1 MELLSQPFLAM
12 TIFLTTIFSHIVKRN
27 IIITAVYGIQSSAI
41 VLLLFRS
48 FLETKSAAMLFIV
61 ILVAAIKVFLALR
74 FFSGFVKKY
83 ETGLSSS
90 AYLNLPLTLIVVAA
104 LSAFAHSRLF
114 MPLSTIVPGNA
125 ALLSLSIAGMLIS
138 LLLMIN
144 RKGVLSQIIGVLS
157 LENAIVEFGLFAG
170 LEQSPVLQL
179 GIMFN
184 ILVWLIITT
193 VFSSMIYRHFGT
205 LETAAMKSLKE

>member
-1 MELLSQPFLAM
+1 MELLSPHFLAV
-12 TIFLTTIFSHIVKRN
+12 TIFLTIIFSHIVKRN
-27 IIITAVYGIQSSAI
+27 IIIVTVYGIQSSAI

-48 FLETKSAAMLFIV
+48 FLETKSLAMLFIV

-74 FFSGFVKKY
+74 FFTGFIKKY

-104 LSAFAHSRLF
+104 LSTFAHSRLF
-114 MPLSTIVPGNA
+114 APLTTIVPGNS
-125 ALLSLSIAGMLIS
+125 ALLSLSIAGIMIS

-144 RKGVLSQIIGVLS
+144 RKGILSQIIGVLS

-184 ILVWLIITT
+184 ILVWLIITA

-205 LETAAMKSLKE
+205 LETAGMKSLKE

>member
-1 MELLSQPFLAM
+1 MELFSPHFLAVA
-12 TIFLTTIFSHIVKRN
+12 IFLTIIFSHIVKRN
-27 IIITAVYGIQSSAI
+27 IIIVTVYGIQSSAI

-48 FLETKSAAMLFIV
+48 FLETKSLAMLFIV
-61 ILVAAIKVFLALR
+61 ILVAAIKVFLPLR
-74 FFSGFVKKY
+74 FFIGFIRKY

-104 LSAFAHSRLF
+104 LSTFAHSRLF
-114 MPLSTIVPGNA
+114 APLATIVPGNS
-125 ALLSLSIAGMLIS
+125 ALLSLSIAGMMIS

-144 RKGVLSQIIGVLS
+144 RKGILSQIIGVLS

-184 ILVWLIITT
+184 ILVWLIITA
-193 VFSSMIYRHFGT
+193 VFSSMIYRHFGA
-205 LETAAMKSLKE
+205 LETAGMKSLKE

>member
-1 MELLSQPFLAM
+1 MELLSPHFLAV
-12 TIFLTTIFSHIVKRN
+12 TIFLTIIFSHIVKRN
-27 IIITAVYGIQSSAI
+27 IIIVTVYGIQSSAI

-48 FLETKSAAMLFIV
+48 FLETKSLAMLFIV

-74 FFSGFVKKY
+74 FFTGFIKKY

-104 LSAFAHSRLF
+104 LSTFAHSRLF
-114 MPLSTIVPGNA
+114 APLTTIVPGNS
-125 ALLSLSIAGMLIS
+125 ALLSLSIAGIMIS

-144 RKGVLSQIIGVLS
+144 RKGILSQIIGVLS

-184 ILVWLIITT
+184 ILVWLIITA
-193 VFSSMIYRHFGT
+193 VFSAMIYRHFGT
-205 LETAAMKSLKE
+205 LETAGMKSLKE

>member
-1 MELLSQPFLAM
+1 MELLSSHFLAV
-12 TIFLTTIFSHIVKRN
+12 TIFLTIIFSHIVKRN
-27 IIITAVYGIQSSAI
+27 IIIVTAYGIQSSAI

-48 FLETKSAAMLFIV
+48 FLETKSLAMLFIV

-74 FFSGFVKKY
+74 FFVGFVKKY
-83 ETGLSSS
+83 EAGLSSS

-104 LSAFAHSRLF
+104 LSTFAHSRLF
-114 MPLSTIVPGNA
+114 MPLTTIIPGNT

-144 RKGVLSQIIGVLS
+144 RKGILSQIIGVLS

-170 LEQSPVLQL
+170 LEQSPVLQI

-184 ILVWLIITT
+184 ILVWLIITA

-205 LETAAMKSLKE
+205 LEAAAMKNLKE